1 MSRQQPSRPFSTA
14 ARVYPPYLPY
24 LSTAATRPSPVTRN
38 IKWLPPLAGVVAAGY
53 AAVSYRGAQI
63 DKQMAAAEQ
72 ADLERR
78 RKNLQLADAYGDR
91 SSLEELERAM
101 RVYEAQQKA

>member
-1 MSRQQPSRPFSTA
+1 MSRQQPSRLLSTS

-24 LSTAATRPSPVTRN
+24 LTTAAARPSPVAKN
-38 IKWLPPLAGVVAAGY
+38 IRWLPPLAGVVAAGY
-53 AAVSYRGAQI
+53 AVVSYRGAQI
-63 DKQMAAAEQ
+63 EKQMAAAEQ
-72 ADLERR
+72 ADLARR
-78 RKNLQLADAYGDR
+78 RNNMALADAYGDR

>member
-1 MSRQQPSRPFSTA
+1 MSRQQPSRLLSTS

-24 LSTAATRPSPVTRN
+24 LNTVATRPSPVTKN

-53 AAVSYRGAQI
+53 AVVSYRGAQI
-63 DKQMAAAEQ
+63 EKQMAAAEQ

-78 RKNLQLADAYGDR
+78 RKNIALADAYGDR
-91 SSLEELERAM
+91 SSLEELEKAM